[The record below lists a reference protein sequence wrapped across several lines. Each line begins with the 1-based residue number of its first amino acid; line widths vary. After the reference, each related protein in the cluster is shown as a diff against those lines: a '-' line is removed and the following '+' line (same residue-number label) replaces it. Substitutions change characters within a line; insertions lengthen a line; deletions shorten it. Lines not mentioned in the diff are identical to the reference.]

1 MPKVNLTVSALRG
14 LKPDPDRQIDYHD
27 QTTTGFAVR
36 VSPAGKK
43 TFCVFYRMGRRLRRY
58 TIGTYPKLSLADARD
73 KAKKA
78 LRDAADGKDPAAE
91 KKKERQAETFS
102 ELADLYL
109 DKYAAKKRS
118 AYEDR
123 RIVERY
129 LRPELKHVRASAVTR
144 GQIRDILDEIA
155 RDAPIMANRV
165 LACVRKIFNWGI
177 ANDHV
182 EHNPCAA
189 LARPG
194 EERRRD
200 RVYTDKE
207 LKKIWKAAEAE
218 DWVVADLLRLQ
229 LLTAQRVGELMR
241 MMWSEIEGRW
251 WLIPA
256 ERSKNKMPHRVW
268 LSKPAVQVLDRLRQK
283 ETAHAKEKKRKASEW
298 VFPGRRLKRPVEGVR
313 NVQNRIRDAT
323 GIDDFRPHDLRR
335 TAATRM
341 AEMGVPWL
349 TISKILNHSEPGVT
363 AVYDRATY
371 DADKKKALDAW
382 ARRLMAIVSELKGA
396 DSTV

>member
-91 KKKERQAETFS
+91 KQKARQAETFG

-109 DKYAAKKRS
+109 EKYASKKRS

-144 GQIRDILDEIA
+144 GQIRDILEEIA
-155 RDAPIMANRV
+155 PDAPIMANRV

-182 EHNPCAA
+182 EHNPCVA
-189 LARPG
+189 LARPA

-200 RVYTDKE
+200 RVYTDRE

-218 DWVVADLLRLQ
+218 DWIAADLMRLQ
-229 LLTAQRVGELMR
+229 LLTAQRVGELMG
-241 MMWSEIEGRW
+241 MKWSEIEGRW

-268 LSKPAVQVLDRLRQK
+268 LSKPAVQILDRLREK
-283 ETAHAKEKKRKASEW
+283 EAAHAKEKKRKPSEW
-298 VFPGRRLKRPVEGVR
+298 VFPGRRLHRPVEGVK
-313 NVQNRIRDAT
+313 NVQNRIREVT

-341 AEMGVPWL
+341 GEMGVPRL

-371 DADKKKALDAW
+371 DAEKRKALDAW
-382 ARRLMAIVSELKGA
+382 SRRLVAIVS
-396 DSTV
+396 DSG

>member
-78 LRDAADGKDPAAE
+78 LRDAADGKDTAAE
-91 KKKERQAETFS
+91 KKKERQAETFG

-109 DKYAAKKRS
+109 EKYAAKKRS

-123 RIVERY
+123 RIVDRY

-144 GQIRDILDEIA
+144 GQIRDILEEIA

-182 EHNPCAA
+182 EHNPCFA
-189 LARPG
+189 LARPA

-200 RVYTDKE
+200 RVYTDTTAFVRPSARM
-207 LKKIWKAAEAE
+207 KA
-218 DWVVADLLRLQ
+218 VA
-229 LLTAQRVGELMR
+229 APPV
-241 MMWSEIEGRW
+241 
-251 WLIPA
+251 
-256 ERSKNKMPHRVW
+256 
-268 LSKPAVQVLDRLRQK
+268 RQ
-283 ETAHAKEKKRKASEW
+283 
-298 VFPGRRLKRPVEGVR
+298 
-313 NVQNRIRDAT
+313 RIRRH
-323 GIDDFRPHDLRR
+323 GDDLFFC
-335 TAATRM
+335 
-341 AEMGVPWL
+341 
-349 TISKILNHSEPGVT
+349 
-363 AVYDRATY
+363 AVA
-371 DADKKKALDAW
+371 
-382 ARRLMAIVSELKGA
+382 
-396 DSTV
+396 